1 MKKTMSAMIFTAV
14 LALGI
19 TLPAAGAEVDQILDR
34 MAESSA
40 RLEDMQADFV
50 QTKIMTVFDETIVS
64 SGKFYFRNPD
74 KLVLDTQNPE
84 HQQLIINHNRG
95 WLHYPDLK
103 QVHEFTVKQA
113 QDMSALFVG
122 FGGSAARIREQ
133 FKVNLQ
139 SRAADSTGAMLITLE
154 LTPIQGTS
162 AASPVLGIQKVLLT
176 VPEGRWYP
184 VRTEI
189 VQKNG
194 DRSVYEYTHHRLNL
208 KLAESRFTFKV
219 PEGTTV
225 IQHSPDSG
233 VTQ

>member
-1 MKKTMSAMIFTAV
+1 MRKGLVLLIWFFV
-14 LALGI
+14 LALSGMAQ
-19 TLPAAGAEVDQILDR
+19 AAGMSVDQVLDR

-50 QTKIMTVFDETIVS
+50 QTKIMTVFDEKIVS

-74 KLVLDTQNPE
+74 KLVLDTQSPE

-103 QVHEFTVKQA
+103 QVHEFSVKQA
-113 QDMSALFVG
+113 KDMSALFVG

-133 FKVNLQ
+133 FQVSLE
-139 SRAADSTGAMLITLE
+139 SRQRESSGAELITLG
-154 LTPIQGTS
+154 LVPIQGAS

-176 VPEGRWYP
+176 VTEGRWYP

-189 VQKNG
+189 VQTNG
-194 DRSVYEYTHHRLNL
+194 DRSIYEYSSHRLNP
-208 KLAESRFTFKV
+208 KIAESRFTFRV
-219 PEGTTV
+219 PDGTKV
-225 IQHSPDSG
+225 IQHNQESG
-233 VTQ
+233 VSQ